1 MVVTNG
7 TKETIKVKS
16 ISEGK
21 QILYDIQAVLLETH
35 QMIKNGLNSN
45 NKSELQRLSSR
56 VLATLKGVKKI
67 DEVLDTVLRCDG
79 NHFVSTRLAS
89 IEKANNN
96 MKRKLAERMSSHI

>member
-1 MVVTNG
+1 MVVTTG

-45 NKSELQRLSSR
+45 NKSE
-56 VLATLKGVKKI
+56 
-67 DEVLDTVLRCDG
+67 
-79 NHFVSTRLAS
+79 F
-89 IEKANNN
+89 
-96 MKRKLAERMSSHI
+96 